1 MVVRYT
7 TQQHAQQAPSTVL
20 LDVDRRCYFTVHIAL
35 YVLSRASNLFI
46 VTPRARFLCIQIAE
60 IVKTG

>member
-35 YVLSRASNLFI
+35 YVLSRASNLF
-46 VTPRARFLCIQIAE
+46 TKFFWYSNTARAVFSPI
-60 IVKTG
+60 